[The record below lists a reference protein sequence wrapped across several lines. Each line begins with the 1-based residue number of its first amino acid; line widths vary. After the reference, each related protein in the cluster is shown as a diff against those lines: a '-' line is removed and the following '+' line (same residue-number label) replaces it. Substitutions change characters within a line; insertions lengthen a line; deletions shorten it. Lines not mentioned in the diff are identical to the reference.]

1 LAKRRGKWLISELS
15 ISSGAG
21 LNPNPGS
28 LNQRAAKRI
37 VFSYHTIP

>member
-21 LNPNPGS
+21 LT
-28 LNQRAAKRI
+28 RTRI
-37 VFSYHTIP
+37 V